1 TTGEALI
8 LLQFDGEGADL
19 FEEITGNNVGK
30 LLPIYIDGY
39 PVSTPVV
46 NSKIS
51 GGTAQIEGSFT
62 IQEAKDLAN
71 NLNAGALPVPIT
83 LISQQSIGPSLGKIS
98 LEQSLMAGIFG
109 LLAVTVF
116 MVIFYRLPGLLAS
129 LALVIY
135 AILNLALFK
144 LIPVTLTLAGIG
156 GFLLSIGMAVDG
168 NILIF
173 SRMRE
178 EMKQGKT
185 FANAL
190 EEGFKRAWPAI
201 WDGNF
206 TLLIVALILFG
217 LGTSFVKGFAFT
229 LIIGTLLSMF
239 SAIVVTKNFLRLF
252 QGTKMENIKFFWK

>member
-1 TTGEALI
+1 
-8 LLQFDGEGADL
+8 
-19 FEEITGNNVGK
+19 
-30 LLPIYIDGY
+30 
-39 PVSTPVV
+39 
-46 NSKIS
+46 
-51 GGTAQIEGSFT
+51 
-62 IQEAKDLAN
+62 
-71 NLNAGALPVPIT
+71 LPVKIGSP
-83 LISQQSIGPSLGKIS
+83 ISQETVGPTLGSVSLQK
-98 LEQSLMAGIFG
+98 SLMAGIYG
-109 LLAVTVF
+109 LLAVIVF
-116 MVIFYRLPGLLAS
+116 MVLFYRLPGLLAS

-135 AILNLALFK
+135 ALLNLALFK
-144 LIPVTLTLAGIG
+144 LNPVTLTLAGIG

-173 SRMRE
+173 FRMRE

-185 FANAL
+185 FSVAL

-239 SAIVVTKNFLRLF
+239 SAITVNKSFLRLF
-252 QGTKMENIKFFWK
+252 RGTKLENIKFFWQ